1 MKLHKHVV
9 HIIAAA
15 AVSCLLAISLFSCTF
30 IPVQQEVDDPIADL
44 LADDLAYK
52 YGAIPQGTPGEE
64 IVYPVYEASTMQYT
78 LERADLKPF
87 HRLLAVCEE
96 MYANGAVEDEDRL
109 ISMLYELV
117 SYVAYYESQY
127 KVACALFDVDASAPG
142 AVENR
147 QNGYKLWQDAD
158 DAFWEFWNHVRKNR
172 TPLYDAVE
180 YFMDKFSNEESVC
193 LLCSEPI
200 PLKCHRRL
208 VAEKI
213 SKINKAEVV
222 HL

>member
-87 HRLLAVCEE
+87 HRCIYFTKTYKSNLTIHCNNHLNVHFSFASHN
-96 MYANGAVEDEDRL
+96 AFL
-109 ISMLYELV
+109 HFISV
-117 SYVAYYESQY
+117 
-127 KVACALFDVDASAPG
+127 F
-142 AVENR
+142 R
-147 QNGYKLWQDAD
+147 
-158 DAFWEFWNHVRKNR
+158 
-172 TPLYDAVE
+172 
-180 YFMDKFSNEESVC
+180 
-193 LLCSEPI
+193 
-200 PLKCHRRL
+200 
-208 VAEKI
+208 
-213 SKINKAEVV
+213 
-222 HL
+222 